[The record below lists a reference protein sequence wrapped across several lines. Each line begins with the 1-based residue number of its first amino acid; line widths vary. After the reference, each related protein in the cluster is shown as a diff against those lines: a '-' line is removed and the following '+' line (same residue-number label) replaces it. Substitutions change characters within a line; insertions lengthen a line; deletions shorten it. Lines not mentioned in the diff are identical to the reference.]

1 MDHQPGADALRPR
14 ILLVG
19 TGHWANPQRDM
30 INAEYDDML
39 APRRQQEIQAVL
51 DRLLPFQPTRVAV
64 EELPEHAH
72 DLNEQYRHY
81 RAGLFTL
88 TANERH
94 QLGFRL
100 AAACGHEQVYAIDWQ
115 GIIGW
120 DRALDFARE
129 HNQLALLEQETD
141 SARQDTD
148 GASTTVATTS
158 VLDLLRQ
165 ANDPVSLLNDH
176 ARYLHLA
183 LVGEGENY
191 VGVEVISNWYGRN
204 MRIFV
209 NLVRITLSPE
219 DRLLVVIGS
228 GHVPLLTHF
237 IGSSRR
243 YVLEPIAPY
252 LS

>member
-1 MDHQPGADALRPR
+1 MDQQPRATALRPR

-19 TGHWANPQRDM
+19 TGHWVNPQQDM
-30 INAEYDDML
+30 INTHYDDML
-39 APRRQQEIQAVL
+39 AAHRQREIKAIL
-51 DRLLPFQPTRVAV
+51 DRFLPFQPTRVAV
-64 EELPEHAH
+64 EELPERAH

-100 AAACGHEQVYAIDWQ
+100 AAACGHDQVYAIDWQ
-115 GIIGW
+115 GMIGW

-129 HNQLALLEQETD
+129 HQQRALLEQETD
-141 SARQDTD
+141 GAHHDTESV
-148 GASTTVATTS
+148 STPDATS

-165 ANDPVSLLNDH
+165 ANDPGGLCNDH

-183 LVGEGENY
+183 LVGERENY

-237 IGSSRR
+237 IESSGR

-252 LS
+252 LA